1 MKFIVQG
8 NKKLEGEIEIK
19 GSKNAATKALI
30 ASLLTD
36 EECVLENFPQI
47 GDVEITFDL
56 CRAFGSEIKQD
67 GSVVSIKTPSI
78 KSATASALSRKNR
91 ISILAL
97 GPLLA
102 REGRAEV
109 PILGGDKI
117 GHRPVDI
124 HLSALKSLGAEI
136 EVSENSFIASAVN
149 GLKGA
154 KIQLRY
160 PSVGATESTIL
171 AAVLAKGKTT
181 IKNAAIEP
189 EIIDLIK
196 MLQNMGAIIGLGTDR
211 MIYIEGVK
219 KLKGV
224 KHKIITDRN
233 EAASF
238 ACLGVAG
245 VNNKI
250 KIKGA
255 IHEHLITFLNALRR
269 VGGEYRVED
278 DGIVFWRGD
287 GLSAIELETDTH
299 PGFMTD
305 WQQPFTILLTQ
316 ADGVSVVHETVYEN
330 RFGYIEDLNFMGAN
344 IKVFSKCLGE
354 LNCRFNGENH
364 PHSAVISG
372 PTPLK
377 GINLKVPDLRAGMA
391 HLIAALIA
399 EGESTI
405 DGVEEIDRGYEKV
418 DERLNKLGANIKR
431 I

>member
-1 MKFIVQG
+1 
-8 NKKLEGEIEIK
+8 
-19 GSKNAATKALI
+19 
-30 ASLLTD
+30 
-36 EECVLENFPQI
+36 
-47 GDVEITFDL
+47 
-56 CRAFGSEIKQD
+56 
-67 GSVVSIKTPSI
+67 
-78 KSATASALSRKNR
+78 
-91 ISILAL
+91 
-97 GPLLA
+97 
-102 REGRAEV
+102 
-109 PILGGDKI
+109 LGGDKI
-117 GHRPVDI
+117 GNRPVDI

-136 EVSENSFIASAVN
+136 EVSENSFIASAPN
-149 GLKGA
+149 GLRGA
-154 KIQLRY
+154 RIHLRY
-160 PSVGATESTIL
+160 PSVGATENTIL
-171 AAVLAKGKTT
+171 AAILAKGKTT

-196 MLQNMGAIIGLGTDR
+196 MLQNMGAIIGLGADR
-211 MIYIEGVK
+211 VIYIEGVK
-219 KLKGV
+219 KMKGV
-224 KHKIITDRN
+224 RHKILADRN

-238 ACLGVAG
+238 ACLAAAAKG
-245 VNNKI
+245 NKI

-278 DGIVFWRGD
+278 DGIIFWRNN

-305 WQQPFTILLTQ
+305 WQQPFTVLLTQ
-316 ADGVSVVHETVYEN
+316 AEGVSIIHETVYEN

-354 LNCRFNGENH
+354 LNCRFNGEEH

-372 PTPLK
+372 STPLK
-377 GINLKVPDLRAGMA
+377 GKNLKVPDLRAGMA

-405 DGVEEIDRGYEKV
+405 DGIEEIDRGYERV
-418 DERLNKLGANIKR
+418 DERLNKLGAEIKR

>member
-1 MKFIVQG
+1 MRFIVQG
-8 NKKLEGEIEIK
+8 NKKLDGEIEVR

-36 EECVLENFPQI
+36 EECILENFPQI
-47 GDVEITFDL
+47 GDAEITFDL
-56 CRAFGSEIKQD
+56 CRAFGSEIKKD
-67 GSVVSIKTPSI
+67 GPIVSIKTPSI
-78 KSATASALSRKNR
+78 KSATALALSRKNR

-102 REGRAEV
+102 REGRVEV

-117 GHRPVDI
+117 GNRPVDI
-124 HLSALKSLGAEI
+124 HLNALKSLGAEI
-136 EVSENSFIASAVN
+136 EVSENSFIASVPH
-149 GLKGA
+149 GLRGA
-154 KIQLRY
+154 KVHLRY
-160 PSVGATESTIL
+160 PSVGATENTIL
-171 AAVLAKGKTT
+171 AAILAKGKTT

-196 MLQNMGAIIGLGTDR
+196 MLQNMGAIIGLGADR
-211 MIYIEGVK
+211 VIYIEGVEK
-219 KLKGV
+219 MKGV
-224 KHKIITDRN
+224 KHKILADRN

-238 ACLGVAG
+238 ACLAAAAKG
-245 VNNKI
+245 NKI

-278 DGIVFWRGD
+278 DGIVFWRNN

-305 WQQPFTILLTQ
+305 WQQPFTVLLTQ
-316 ADGVSVVHETVYEN
+316 AEGVSIIHETVYEN

-354 LNCRFNGENH
+354 LNCRFNGEEH

-372 PTPLK
+372 STPLK
-377 GINLKVPDLRAGMA
+377 GKNLKVPDLRAGMA

-399 EGESTI
+399 EGESII
-405 DGVEEIDRGYEKV
+405 DGIEEIDRGYERV
-418 DERLNKLGANIKR
+418 DERLNKLGAEIKR

>member
-1 MKFIVQG
+1 MRFIVQG

-19 GSKNAATKALI
+19 GSKNAATKALV

-36 EECVLENFPQI
+36 EECILENFPRI
-47 GDVEITFDL
+47 GDAEITFDL

-67 GSVVSIKTPSI
+67 GSIVSIKTPSI

-102 REGRAEV
+102 REGKAEV
-109 PILGGDKI
+109 PVLGGDKI

-124 HLSALKSLGAEI
+124 HLEALRQLGAEI
-136 EVSENSFIASAVN
+136 EVSENSFIASAVD
-149 GLKGA
+149 GLRGA
-154 KIQLRY
+154 KIHLRY

-189 EIIDLIK
+189 EIINLIK

-224 KHKIITDRN
+224 RHKIIADRN

-238 ACLGVAG
+238 ACLAVAG
-245 VNNKI
+245 AKNKI
-250 KIKGA
+250 KVKGA

-278 DGIVFWRGD
+278 DGIV
-287 GLSAIELETDTH
+287 
-299 PGFMTD
+299 
-305 WQQPFTILLTQ
+305 
-316 ADGVSVVHETVYEN
+316 
-330 RFGYIEDLNFMGAN
+330 
-344 IKVFSKCLGE
+344 
-354 LNCRFNGENH
+354 
-364 PHSAVISG
+364 
-372 PTPLK
+372 
-377 GINLKVPDLRAGMA
+377 
-391 HLIAALIA
+391 
-399 EGESTI
+399 
-405 DGVEEIDRGYEKV
+405 
-418 DERLNKLGANIKR
+418 
-431 I
+431 